1 MMILIHSYLCLH
13 YILGNDYNVDITS
26 FFNFIA
32 PIATVKIIFM
42 RFMKILNIF
51 T

>member
-1 MMILIHSYLCLH
+1 MILIHSYLCLH

-26 FFNFIA
+26 FFLKLIA